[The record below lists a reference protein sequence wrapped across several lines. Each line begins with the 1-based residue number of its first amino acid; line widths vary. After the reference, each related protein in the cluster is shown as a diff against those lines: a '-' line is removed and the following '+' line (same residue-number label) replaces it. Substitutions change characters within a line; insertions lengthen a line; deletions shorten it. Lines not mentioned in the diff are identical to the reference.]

1 MTSDYQ
7 IVPAKSW
14 HSMCLAKD
22 MCQRD
27 IDECWAASHNTPLE
41 ALTQSLAASPD
52 AKTGFYKGRVV
63 CMYGV
68 AEMSILSN
76 VGIPWL
82 LGTDEIEKHS
92 KYFLRQNRHYMKEIK
107 RKYSLLINFVD
118 ARNTVAI
125 RWLKWLGF
133 EVFDEQPFGPDDV
146 PFRRFEMS
154 MKHYV

>member
-1 MTSDYQ
+1 MTSDYR
-7 IVPAKSW
+7 IE
-14 HSMCLAKD
+14 LAHPFFVEELAAN

-27 IDECWAASHNTPLE
+27 IDECWAASHNTPFE
-41 ALTQSLAASPD
+41 ALTQSLAASPN
-52 AKTGFYKGRVV
+52 AMMGFYKGRVV

-76 VGIPWL
+76 VGVPWL

-133 EVFDEQPFGPDDV
+133 EVFDAQPFGPDDV